1 MHSNQYTLI
10 YAAVLSIVTAVILA
24 VTAEGL
30 RPAQEINVALDTKS
44 NILKAVRLDLSERQ
58 EIEQTYSSRIEEL
71 VLNASGEKLE
81 NVAATSIDMKE
92 ENDKDWKERRLPLY
106 IYTGENQEKYFIVPV
121 RGVGLWGPIWGYLS
135 LESDFNTIY
144 GAFFDHKGETPG
156 LGAEISE
163 KAFQDQFRGKKIMT
177 DDGQFVSV
185 SVIKKTD
192 KLEYG
197 QMYRVD
203 AISGGTITSRGT
215 DQMIKDGLA
224 PYLTYFEKIKSSGA
238 LVSAN
243 QPK

>member
-1 MHSNQYTLI
+1 
-10 YAAVLSIVTAVILA
+10 VILA